1 MKKSIQYEEDD
12 QLSDVLNDILFDIGF
27 KTFLRKEKIKKIF
40 GLDRKKT
47 NRKDIQNKKAY

>member
-1 MKKSIQYEEDD
+1 MKKSIQYEEED

-40 GLDRKKT
+40 GLDSKK
-47 NRKDIQNKKAY
+47 NK

>member
-40 GLDRKKT
+40 CLDSKK
-47 NRKDIQNKKAY
+47 NK

>member
-1 MKKSIQYEEDD
+1 MKRSIQYEEED

-27 KTFLRKEKIKKIF
+27 KSFLRKEKIKKIF
-40 GLDRKKT
+40 CLDRKKT

>member
-47 NRKDIQNKKAY
+47 NRKDI